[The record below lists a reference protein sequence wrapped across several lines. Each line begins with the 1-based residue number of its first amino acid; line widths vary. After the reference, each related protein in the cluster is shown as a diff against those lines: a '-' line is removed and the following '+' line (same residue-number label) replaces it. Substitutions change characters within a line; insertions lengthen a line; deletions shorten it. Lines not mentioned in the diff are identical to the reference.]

1 MLRDKFGREIHDLRI
16 SVTDRCNFSCVYC
29 KSADPKNYFPHR
41 DLLTWEEFL
50 RLSRVLVGL
59 GIRKIRVTGG
69 EPLLR
74 EGVVDFIAR
83 LRHIDGL
90 EDVALTTNGYLLP
103 EMARELAAAGAPRVT
118 VSLDSTNPEKFARI
132 TRTPRSYEKV
142 MAGIDA
148 ALEAGLRPVKV
159 NIVLVRGFNDDEI
172 VEFARLA
179 RRRDIVVRF
188 IEFMPLDADHA
199 WKRELVV
206 TAKEIV
212 DAIQPVFP
220 LEEIPRHSPS
230 ETALRYRFADG
241 QGELGIIAPVSIP
254 FCGQCS
260 RIRVTADGKLRT
272 CLFSLQAS
280 TTCAT
285 WFATA
290 PPTTT
295 SPDLWKRWCTKRSP
309 ATGSTSRIS
318 FSLRGPWFTLGGR
331 DRDTGHGIRD
341 SGLGVGD
348 SGGPTNAGDGSY
360 NCRGRGTTKRTRPI
374 PYPVPRIPVLKLK

>member
-1 MLRDKFGREIHDLRI
+1 MLRDKFGREIQDLRI

-50 RLSRVLVGL
+50 RLSRVLVAM

-74 EGVVDFIAR
+74 PGIVDFIACLHR
-83 LRHIDGL
+83 LDGL
-90 EDVALTTNGYLLP
+90 TDLALTTNGYLLP
-103 EMARELAAAGAPRVT
+103 EMAQELAAAGATRVT
-118 VSLDSTNPEKFARI
+118 VSLDSTNPEKFAKI

-142 MAGIDA
+142 MAGVDA

-179 RRRDIVVRF
+179 RRRNILVRF
-188 IEFMPLDADHA
+188 IEFMPLDGDHA
-199 WKRELVV
+199 WKRESVV

-212 DAIQPVFP
+212 DTIQPVFP
-220 LEEIPRHSPS
+220 LVEIPRRSPS

-241 QGELGIIAPVSIP
+241 HGELGIIAPVSIP

-272 CLFSLQAS
+272 CLFSLREHDVRHLVRNG
-280 TTCAT
+280 AT
-285 WFATA
+285 DHDIARFMEKAVHQKE
-290 PPTTT
+290 PGHRINE
-295 SPDLWKRWCTKRSP
+295 PDFVQP
-309 ATGSTSRIS
+309 SRTMVYI
-318 FSLRGPWFTLGGR
+318 GG
-331 DRDTGHGIRD
+331 
-341 SGLGVGD
+341 
-348 SGGPTNAGDGSY
+348 
-360 NCRGRGTTKRTRPI
+360 
-374 PYPVPRIPVLKLK
+374 